1 MTIKQRLRV
10 YREYMHW
17 WTQESRIEERDTD
30 LKEGTV
36 KVETINRV
44 KIIKDPHLPAYLDNR
59 IDLYV

>member
-1 MTIKQRLRV
+1 
-10 YREYMHW
+10 MHW

-36 KVETINRV
+36 KVETINCV
-44 KIIKDPHLPAYLDNR
+44 KIIKDPHLPAYLGNR